1 MRISKSPKKVKV
13 YGHRDSKVS
22 EAALRNLGDS
32 NMDRQNENESI
43 QELRNRLKE
52 KDEDYAS
59 LDLYAK
65 QIRKERDTF
74 KKRVDNFEQHRKP
87 QTENKKVRSFIGFY
101 LNLICINH

>member
-13 YGHRDSKVS
+13 YGYRNSKVS

-32 NMDRQNENESI
+32 NMDRQNKNESI

-74 KKRVDNFEQHRKP
+74 KKRVDRFEQQREP
-87 QTENKKVRSFIGFY
+87 QTGDRKVRSFIGFY
-101 LNLICINH
+101 LDLTCINH